1 MLLLNFVFPSDYRRP
16 GVPKSAC
23 RCQSTQSVMHNHLS
37 TAILVLSLISPTCAQ
52 PRAAPNPTAQP
63 AAESESMQVKD
74 DFAGSLI
81 VTTDGDW
88 KKKWDTPAS
97 AMPSFNKA
105 GVVAYGK
112 KVFVLT
118 LFANPKLDAKGQ
130 ANLRCDFKITN
141 PAGKV
146 QLSRA
151 NLVCHAGPLVA
162 NKYGVY
168 LSEPV
173 IAFSGDPGDTP
184 GVWVVEVKLRD
195 MSRSAELTLRSS
207 FELRAGK

>member
-1 MLLLNFVFPSDYRRP
+1 
-16 GVPKSAC
+16 
-23 RCQSTQSVMHNHLS
+23 
-37 TAILVLSLISPTCAQ
+37 
-52 PRAAPNPTAQP
+52 
-63 AAESESMQVKD
+63 MQVKV

-88 KKKWDTPAS
+88 KKKWDAPAS

-105 GVVAYGK
+105 GVVAYGR

-118 LFANPKLDAKGQ
+118 LFANPKLDAKGH

-141 PAGKV
+141 PAGKI

-162 NKYGVY
+162 NKLGVN
-168 LSEPV
+168 LAEPV
-173 IAFSGDPGDTP
+173 IAFSGDPGDP
-184 GVWVVEVKLRD
+184 LGVWVMEVKLRD
-195 MSRSAELTLRSS
+195 ANRAVASRSVELTLRSS
-207 FELRAGK
+207 FELKAAK

>member
-1 MLLLNFVFPSDYRRP
+1 MHKSRFSGILAFCLIVPTSVQPQVPS
-16 GVPKSAC
+16 SI
-23 RCQSTQSVMHNHLS
+23 TH
-37 TAILVLSLISPTCAQ
+37 
-52 PRAAPNPTAQP
+52 QP

-105 GVVAYGK
+105 GVVAYGR

-118 LFANPKLDAKGQ
+118 LFANPKLDAKGH
-130 ANLRCDFKITN
+130 ANLRCDLKITN

-173 IAFSGDPGDTP
+173 IAFSGDPGDPP

-195 MSRSAELTLRSS
+195 VNRSAELTLRSS
-207 FELRAGK
+207 FELKADK

>member
-1 MLLLNFVFPSDYRRP
+1 MPKFPLAAIVFIYLMAPLQALPQAVPSAT
-16 GVPKSAC
+16 PK
-23 RCQSTQSVMHNHLS
+23 L
-37 TAILVLSLISPTCAQ
+37 
-52 PRAAPNPTAQP
+52 
-63 AAESESMQVKD
+63 AAEAESMQVKD

-88 KKKWDTPAS
+88 KKKWDAPAS

-105 GVVAYGK
+105 SVVAYGR

-130 ANLRCDFKITN
+130 ANLRCDLKITN

-173 IAFSGDPGDTP
+173 IAFSGDPGDPP
-184 GVWVVEVKLRD
+184 GVWVVDVKLRD
-195 MSRSAELTLRSS
+195 VNRPAELTLRSS

>member
-1 MLLLNFVFPSDYRRP
+1 MRSFLA
-16 GVPKSAC
+16 SALWALC
-23 RCQSTQSVMHNHLS
+23 FSTTSW
-37 TAILVLSLISPTCAQ
+37 
-52 PRAAPNPTAQP
+52 AQP
-63 AAESESMQVKD
+63 AEVPKPAAEAESVQVKD

-88 KKKWDTPAS
+88 TKKWDAPAS
-97 AMPSFNKA
+97 VMPSFNKA

-118 LFANPKLDAKGQ
+118 LFANPKLDAKGH
-130 ANLRCDFKITN
+130 ANLRCDLKITN

-162 NKYGVY
+162 SKYGVY

-173 IAFSGDPGDTP
+173 IAFSGDPGDP
-184 GVWVVEVKLRD
+184 AGLWVVEVKLRD
-195 MSRSAELTLRSS
+195 LNRAVANRAVELSLRSS
-207 FELRAGK
+207 FELKAGK